1 MSSCRRILS
10 ISTNLSAEIE
20 MHWIKNI
27 PSWLFKTGSIVAVTM
42 CLAFPV
48 HATNPAPASANPV
61 TPSASTPPATAP
73 AAPNAAAAKPA
84 DGSFDMSKV
93 PPVTAPSRPGLFML
107 PPTSPGYYSLWDMVT
122 GNKREK
128 PPIAPY
134 LPFALMTTPAFD
146 IDFRYLDTPG
156 HEKDLFDPVKRIKL
170 SSDWL
175 LSFGG
180 NFWYRYTH
188 ETDSRLN
195 AADINNDF
203 HMLRT
208 RFHADL
214 WYRDRVRLFA
224 ELLDARAFGSEL
236 PPLVTDRNHA
246 DLLNLFT
253 DIKVA
258 SVNNGPVYLRVGR
271 QELLYGSQRLI
282 STLDWVN
289 TRRTFQ
295 GVKAF
300 WRTPEWDLDAFWVR
314 PMIIEKGNVDNWDTQ
329 QNFFGL
335 WATHKPKPGHLID
348 LYFLSLENER
358 NLAAANVLAGNILQ
372 GNSHV
377 HTLGGRLAGN
387 FDNFLYEL
395 EGMYQF
401 GRRSGLDVSAF
412 AVATGVGYRL
422 PLPMNPQGWIR
433 YDFAS
438 GDSRHNDGR
447 SNTFNQ
453 LFPFGH
459 YYLGFLDRVG
469 RQNIHDFNAQFTM
482 HPMPWVTFITQY
494 HRFYLANNRDYL
506 YNAAGLA
513 TLRDVTGQSGSHV
526 GDELDF
532 RLNLHVNRHQ
542 DVLLGYSKLWSGT
555 FLERQ
560 RPGSDLDLFYIQ
572 YNIRF

>member
-1 MSSCRRILS
+1 MNSMRIF
-10 ISTNLSAEIE
+10 THSALPQTELKVHQAKITALKL
-20 MHWIKNI
+20 IQI
-27 PSWLFKTGSIVAVTM
+27 GFC
-42 CLAFPV
+42 CLGMASFTL
-48 HATNPAPASANPV
+48 HAQGTNPPA
-61 TPSASTPPATAP
+61 TPPAAAATAP
-73 AAPNAAAAKPA
+73 STTPA
-84 DGSFDMSKV
+84 TEQVAGFDKTKV
-93 PPVTAPSRPGLFML
+93 PAITAPSRPGLFML
-107 PPTSPGYYSLWDMVT
+107 PPTGPGYFSFWDLMT
-122 GNKREK
+122 GNQREK
-128 PPIAPY
+128 PPVAPY

-146 IDFRYLDTPG
+146 TDFRYLDTPG
-156 HEKDLFDPVKRIKL
+156 HEADIFDPVKRIHL
-170 SSDWL
+170 GSDWL

-195 AADINNDF
+195 SADINNDF
-203 HMLRT
+203 HLLRT
-208 RFHADL
+208 RVHADL
-214 WYRDRVRLFA
+214 WYRDKVRLFA
-224 ELLDARAFGSEL
+224 EMLDARAFGSEL

-253 DIKVA
+253 DIKLA
-258 SVNNGPVYLRVGR
+258 NVNNGPVYVRVGR

-300 WRTPEWDLDAFWVR
+300 WRTPEWDVDAFWVR
-314 PMIIEKGNVDNWDTQ
+314 PMITEKGNVDNWDTQ

-335 WATHKPKPGHLID
+335 WATNKPKPGHLID
-348 LYFLSLENER
+348 LYFLSLENDR
-358 NLAAANVLAGNILQ
+358 NLTAAVLKQGGFLQ
-372 GNSHV
+372 VDSHT
-377 HTLGGRLAGN
+377 HTIGGRLAGN
-387 FDNFLYEL
+387 FDNFLYEI

-401 GRRSGLDVSAF
+401 GRRQGRDVSAF
-412 AVATGVGYRL
+412 AAATGIGYRL

-438 GDSRHNDGR
+438 GDNGQSGNN
-447 SNTFNQ
+447 NTFNQ

-459 YYLGFLDRVG
+459 YYLGFLDRIG

-482 HPMPWVTFITQY
+482 HPMHWITFITQY
-494 HRFYLANNRDYL
+494 HRFYLANDRDSL
-506 YNAAGLA
+506 YNAAGFA
-513 TLRDVTGQSGSHV
+513 TYRDPTGQSGSHV

-542 DVLLGYSKLWSGT
+542 DVLLGYSKLWSGDY
-555 FLERQ
+555 LQRQ
-560 RPGSDLDLFYIQ
+560 APGVNPDLFYIQ

>member
-1 MSSCRRILS
+1 MNSSS
-10 ISTNLSAEIE
+10 IFSLSAKYFAESGV
-20 MHWIKNI
+20 HWLKNKLH
-27 PSWLFKTGSIVAVTM
+27 WLFKFSAGFTGVMCIVFQAY
-42 CLAFPV
+42 
-48 HATNPAPASANPV
+48 ATNPASASANIN
-61 TPSASTPPATAP
+61 APATTAQV
-73 AAPNAAAAKPA
+73 AAPKAA
-84 DGSFDMSKV
+84 GSKFDMSKV
-93 PPVTAPSRPGLFML
+93 PPVSVPSRPGLFLL
-107 PPTSPGYYSLWDMVT
+107 PPAGSGYYSFWDLIT

-128 PPIAPY
+128 PPVAPY
-134 LPFALMTTPAFD
+134 APFALLTTPAYD
-146 IDFRYLDTPG
+146 IDFRYLDNPD
-156 HEKDLFDPVKRIKL
+156 HEKDIFDPVKRMHL
-170 SSDWL
+170 GNDWL

-180 NFWYRYTH
+180 SFWYRYMH

-195 AADINNDF
+195 PDGTNNDF

-214 WYRDRVRLFA
+214 WYRDRARLFA
-224 ELLDARAFGSEL
+224 EFLDARTFGSEL
-236 PPLVTDRNHA
+236 PPLATDRNHA

-253 DIKVA
+253 DIKLA
-258 SVNNGPVYLRVGR
+258 NVNNGPVYVRVGR
-271 QELLYGSQRLI
+271 QELMYGSQRLI

-300 WRTPEWDLDAFWVR
+300 WRTAEWDLDAFWMR

-335 WATHKPKPGHLID
+335 WATHKPKPGHLVD

-372 GNSHV
+372 GNSHI

-401 GRRSGLDVSAF
+401 GRRSNLDVSAF

-438 GDSRHNDGR
+438 GDGKHTDGR

-469 RQNIHDFNAQFTM
+469 RQNIHDINAQFTM
-482 HPMPWVTFITQY
+482 HPMPWITFITQY
-494 HRFYLANNRDYL
+494 HRFYLANERDYL

-513 TLRDVTGQSGSHV
+513 TLRDVTGQSGSHI

-542 DVLLGYSKLWSGT
+542 DVLLGYSKMWRGE
-555 FLERQ
+555 FLNQQ
-560 RPGSDLDLFYIQ
+560 RAGASPDIFYIQ